1 MLIQHLF
8 SKPRT
13 HVMSSLF
20 YAVLEKWWKI
30 RGQIPVK
37 LPITTNGRV
46 HFFFSF
52 FFCCQLSLPAQK
64 HEFYNPQCNE
74 SSMSAWILLF
84 SPRAPARLCWY
95 SSHVSCWC
103 CSFEVCVCAY
113 IYVCICV
120 SVFLFIVE
128 VLQMKASCLPS
139 GITATQE
146 VNNQLPLACVAS
158 NSFPNDHL
166 QVSTAAVFP
175 PLPIYNVNTLQQLHM
190 CVWDG
195 LQQAKAHQKIL
206 TPVC

>member
-20 YAVLEKWWKI
+20 YAVLLEKWWKI

-103 CSFEVCVCAY
+103 CSFEVCVC
-113 IYVCICV
+113 VCIHICMYMCVCV
-120 SVFLFIVE
+120 SFYCRGAPDE
-128 VLQMKASCLPS
+128 GELPS
-139 GITATQE
+139 FGHHSNTGGKQSIATRLCRLKLISQWSPPGIYR
-146 VNNQLPLACVAS
+146 CC
-158 NSFPNDHL
+158 
-166 QVSTAAVFP
+166 FP
-175 PLPIYNVNTLQQLHM
+175 PSADL
-190 CVWDG
+190 
-195 LQQAKAHQKIL
+195 
-206 TPVC
+206 